1 MMLPTVFSR
10 IGTSTMYIFGGVNII
25 AIVIV
30 WALYP
35 ETNQRTLEEM
45 NMVFAADSIWNWEAE
60 KNFKILSEQ
69 NVTVDARGRRRSTVA
84 YDSEKFQVAPPDE
97 STSTHETKVADEAV
111 AGHP

>member
-1 MMLPTVFSR
+1 
-10 IGTSTMYIFGGVNII
+10 MYIFGGVNII

-60 KNFKILSEQ
+60 KNFKILSEE
-69 NVTVDARGRRRSTVA
+69 NITVDAHGRRRSTVA
-84 YDSEKFQVAPPDE
+84 YDVEKIPVAAPNE
-97 STSTHETKVADEAV
+97 STSTHETTAADEAA
-111 AGHP
+111 AGHS